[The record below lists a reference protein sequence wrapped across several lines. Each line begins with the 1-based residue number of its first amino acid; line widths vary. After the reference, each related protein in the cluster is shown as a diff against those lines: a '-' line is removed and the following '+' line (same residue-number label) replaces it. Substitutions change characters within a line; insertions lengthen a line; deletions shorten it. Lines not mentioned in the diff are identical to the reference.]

1 MNGWVERVKER
12 MKLLEL
18 SREAL
23 AQELGVTYGAITHY
37 LTGRRI
43 PPLGQFHKLAEVL
56 KTDPAWLHYGKHV
69 MKASDTKIVTNEAGE
84 SLKHPVPIVNYVEAT
99 RFIDDA
105 TILRYE
111 AQEFVPQFYSEHS
124 HWYALRVQGD
134 AMAAPLG
141 NMKTF
146 IEGNI
151 IVIDRQKKVSHGSYV
166 IALLEGAEE
175 VTFKQYVVDS
185 GIAYLKPL
193 NTQYPM
199 VKLDDR
205 ARLCGVVVWCL
216 NQFI

>member
-18 SREAL
+18 SREML
-23 AQELGVTYGAITHY
+23 AQQMGVTYGAITHY

-43 PPLGQFHKLAEVL
+43 PPLGQLHKLAEVL
-56 KTDPAWLHYGKHV
+56 KTDPAWLHYGKQV
-69 MKASDTKIVTNEAGE
+69 ISKDLQKDNSDLRYPI
-84 SLKHPVPIVNYVEAT
+84 PIVSYV
-99 RFIDDA
+99 DA
-105 TILRYE
+105 ARLFDSINILE
-111 AQEFVPQFYSEHS
+111 HAELEFVSLFYSEHS
-124 HWYALRVQGD
+124 HLYALRVQGD

-151 IVIDRQKKVSHGSYV
+151 IVVDRLKKITDGSYV
-166 IALLEGAEE
+166 IALLSGAKE

-185 GIAYLKPL
+185 GVAYLKPL
-193 NTQYPM
+193 NSQYPM
-199 VKLDDR
+199 VKLDDH
-205 ARLCGVVVWCL
+205 ARLCGVVTWCL